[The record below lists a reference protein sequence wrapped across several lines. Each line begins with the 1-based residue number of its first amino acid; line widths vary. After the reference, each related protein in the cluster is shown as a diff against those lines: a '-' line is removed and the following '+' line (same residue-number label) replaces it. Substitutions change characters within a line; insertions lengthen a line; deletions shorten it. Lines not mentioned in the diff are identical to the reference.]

1 MENVS
6 FYNAITIIIFLYV
19 GFMVEQGL
27 FYFTNTKYCE
37 RNKGNCKNCTCWSCP
52 RFQFLTKDGE
62 LREFKAENKI
72 NFCIIKNKFLKIFK
86 IKNK

>member
-1 MENVS
+1 MENVN
-6 FYNAITIIIFLYV
+6 FYNIINICLFAYI
-19 GFMVEQGL
+19 GFMIERGW
-27 FYFTNTKYCE
+27 FAETNRKYCE

-52 RFQFLTKDGE
+52 RSQFLTKDGE